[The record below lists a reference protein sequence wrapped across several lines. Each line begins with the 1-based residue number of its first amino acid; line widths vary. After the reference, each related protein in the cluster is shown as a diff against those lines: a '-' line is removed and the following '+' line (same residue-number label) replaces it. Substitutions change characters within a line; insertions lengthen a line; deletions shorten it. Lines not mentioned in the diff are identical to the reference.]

1 MAGSYERGTHGSAF
15 TVFDSTH
22 GYAALF
28 SELHRIASHPPP
40 ALPLSLSFAP
50 SCSLSLSARSLSL
63 HALSTAPPLPTPDEA
78 LKQDQLSRESTSQPR
93 TTREKSRMAMS
104 SGRCRAALMRN
115 RHPVGPYSRTM
126 PRALWWSQ
134 GWASSFVQGT
144 PVTCCTFDA
153 AIFHLTR
160 VDNLTPSIRP
170 DHLPGFFAQ
179 DTVFYGTTWVPRL

>member
-1 MAGSYERGTHGSAF
+1 VAGSYERGTHGSAF

-104 SGRCRAALMRN
+104 SGRCLASLHAGQSLIKALETFALLPFCSAAAR
-115 RHPVGPYSRTM
+115 VS
-126 PRALWWSQ
+126 
-134 GWASSFVQGT
+134 ASVQGYLAHKK
-144 PVTCCTFDA
+144 PPPRR
-153 AIFHLTR
+153 ILQY
-160 VDNLTPSIRP
+160 
-170 DHLPGFFAQ
+170 DHN
-179 DTVFYGTTWVPRL
+179 